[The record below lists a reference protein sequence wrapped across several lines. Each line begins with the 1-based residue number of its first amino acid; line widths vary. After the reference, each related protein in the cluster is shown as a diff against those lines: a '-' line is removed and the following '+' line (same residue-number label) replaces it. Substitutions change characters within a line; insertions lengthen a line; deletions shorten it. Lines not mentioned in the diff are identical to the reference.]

1 MQRDKP
7 TSGVFIVWD
16 EEAVDLERREAG
28 TVRDRTVVTGRFT
41 VPKYVLWTNTVA
53 AENIETAER
62 YAENIKDDYKN
73 VRVEVFTK
81 GNQRQ
86 VS

>member
-1 MQRDKP
+1 MSKP
-7 TSGVFIVWD
+7 TTGVFIVWD
-16 EEAVDLERREAG
+16 EEAVDLERRDAG
-28 TVRDRTVVTGRFT
+28 TVRDRTIVTGRFT

-62 YAENIKDDYKN
+62 YAESIKDDHEN

-81 GNQRQ
+81 LSQRR